1 MKYRELYELG
11 VRSLSESGIEEA
23 ELDARFLLEHI
34 CHTDRHALLV
44 HGDREVDADQNREY
58 IEAISLRKTRIPLQH
73 ITGVQEFMGL
83 EFLVSPDVLIPRQDT
98 EILVE
103 SALKHL
109 HDGMKIMDMCSG
121 SGCILL
127 SLLKYSNDCKGLG
140 VDLSE
145 KALEIARKNADRLG
159 LDAYWVLS
167 DLFAQIPQ
175 MPKHEKIDLLVS
187 NPPYIRTADINELM
201 PEVKLHEPMIALDGK
216 EDGLYF
222 YRRILE
228 DCSPFLNP
236 GAWILFEIG
245 YDQGQ
250 DVSDLMKSR
259 KMQEVQIMKDY
270 TGLDRVV
277 AGVFL
282 EDKNV

>member
-11 VRSLSESGIEEA
+11 VKSLSESGIEEA

-34 CHTDRHALLV
+34 CHTDRHTLLV
-44 HGDREVDADQNREY
+44 HGDREVDADQDREY

-73 ITGVQEFMGL
+73 ITGVQEFMGI

-109 HDGMKIMDMCSG
+109 HDGMKIMDMCTG

-145 KALEIARKNADRLG
+145 KALEIARKNANRLN
-159 LDAYWVLS
+159 LDASWVSS

-187 NPPYIRTADINELM
+187 NPPYIRTVDINELM

-222 YRRILE
+222 YRKILE
-228 DCSPFLNP
+228 DCFPFLNS

-245 YDQGQ
+245 YHQGQ

-259 KMQEVQIMKDY
+259 KMQEVQIIKDY
-270 TGLDRVV
+270 AGFDRVV
-277 AGVFL
+277 AGVFV